1 MGPAKWGQ
9 TLHSH
14 DRLACAF
21 RRGAPTRAKKPAS
34 RERGR
39 RPYLR
44 REAPRFTRD
53 AAEFESHA
61 HWATKGSM
69 MASRPKAKGAGAGGG
84 LAQRA
89 STAWGDCVHGAI
101 NWGKDARKV
110 AIPKR
115 HKIKAPPPA
124 PTTMPRRLEKKPF
137 RRLKGGLEGF
147 SFDFST
153 RAQQLGQEAASTRP
167 QCVPIIFPIRPNEGS
182 IPPRPSEGS
191 ARSGHPGWG
200 APQAQAQP
208 RRASPRRRG
217 RTDWAKRASRV
228 VMKKRHNIIMTR
240 SRIQPPRR
248 RRRSHAA
255 PSRKAALSAFRWIFN
270 HPGERPQLR
279 RRQRF

>member
-1 MGPAKWGQ
+1 MAAACFFKGPNARPATPPWPSTQTAPRRVKGRPASGAARAMGPAKWGQ

-69 MASRPKAKGAGAGGG
+69 MASRSKAKRAGAGGG

-89 STAWGDCVHGAI
+89 SAAWGDGVCGAI

-110 AIPKR
+110 AIPKSR
-115 HKIKAPPPA
+115 KSRRRRPLRPPCRAGSKKNPPDASKAAKGAFLLIFQTRRNSFDRRWRQRSSMRSHHYSDSAQQGLDPA
-124 PTTMPRRLEKKPF
+124 PSKRGLDPLRASRL
-137 RRLKGGLEGF
+137 G
-147 SFDFST
+147 D
-153 RAQQLGQEAASTRP
+153 P
-167 QCVPIIFPIRPNEGS
+167 QG
-182 IPPRPSEGS
+182 
-191 ARSGHPGWG
+191 
-200 APQAQAQP
+200 QAQP
-208 RRASPRRRG
+208 HRASPRRRG

-228 VMKKRHNIIMTR
+228 VIKKT
-240 SRIQPPRR
+240 P
-248 RRRSHAA
+248 
-255 PSRKAALSAFRWIFN
+255 
-270 HPGERPQLR
+270 
-279 RRQRF
+279 

>member
-1 MGPAKWGQ
+1 MAAACFFKGPNARPATPPWPSTQTAPRRVKGRPASGAASAMGPAKWGQ

-69 MASRPKAKGAGAGGG
+69 MASHPRAKRAGAGGG

-89 STAWGDCVHGAI
+89 STAWGDGVRGAI

-110 AIPKR
+110 AIPK
-115 HKIKAPPPA
+115 
-124 PTTMPRRLEKKPF
+124 
-137 RRLKGGLEGF
+137 
-147 SFDFST
+147 
-153 RAQQLGQEAASTRP
+153 
-167 QCVPIIFPIRPNEGS
+167 
-182 IPPRPSEGS
+182 
-191 ARSGHPGWG
+191 
-200 APQAQAQP
+200 
-208 RRASPRRRG
+208 
-217 RTDWAKRASRV
+217 SR
-228 VMKKRHNIIMTR
+228 K
-240 SRIQPPRR
+240 SRR
-248 RRRSHAA
+248 RRPLRPPCRAGSKKNPPDA
-255 PSRKAALSAFRWIFN
+255 SKAA
-270 HPGERPQLR
+270 
-279 RRQRF
+279 